1 MPADDRLWPENCNRA
16 EDGREPTIE
25 PNKQKAIGIAELWSL
40 RYLSAKHVELLAKDY
55 DFCHELR
62 SRLKKRGH
70 DMENQSEKLDH
81 QVAGL
86 PSLCLASSRI
96 QFSVHTPSSCLRILS
111 WWDYRATTSSPRR
124 HASNPSAY
132 RARTCCC

>member
-1 MPADDRLWPENCNRA
+1 MPADDGLWPENCNRA
-16 EDGREPTIE
+16 EDRREPTIE

-40 RYLSAKHVELLAKDY
+40 RYLSAKHVELLAKDW
-55 DFCHELR
+55 DFCHQLR
-62 SRLKKRGH
+62 SRLKKRGY

-96 QFSVHTPSSCLRILS
+96 QFSVHTGAKPSDLPVQQPTKFAL
-111 WWDYRATTSSPRR
+111 
-124 HASNPSAY
+124 
-132 RARTCCC
+132 